1 MSLENKSYVDF
12 LKWKSYANWQIPK
25 ETLSEVYSLNPLCG
39 DEVKLYYKELGNQK
53 LQIVAVA
60 GESCSICS
68 AALGFLFKNQTHF
81 EISSIPTYLTERKK
95 ILEGKESSLFGDLEE
110 LSFLEA
116 VKSHP
121 SRHRCALLPWQTLLK
136 IIEVNHDPRT

>member
-1 MSLENKSYVDF
+1 MSLESKSYVDF

-25 ETLSEVYSLNPLCG
+25 EPVLEVSALNPLCG
-39 DEVKLYYKELGNQK
+39 DEVKLYYQDLGNK
-53 LQIVAVA
+53 KVKVVAVS
-60 GESCSICS
+60 GDSCSICS
-68 AALGFLFKNQTHF
+68 AALGFLYKNQSHF
-81 EISSIPTYLTERKK
+81 EITSFSTYLTERKK

-121 SRHRCALLPWQTLLK
+121 SRHKCALLPWQTLLK